1 MENLYCKINEMVNKL
16 IDEILFIEEETLKLS
31 PFDSVTTSE
40 LHVINAIGL
49 FGKRTMSEIAHDL
62 HLTVGTLTTS
72 INNLVKKGLVDRF
85 KDERDRRLVYI
96 GLTGQGRVLFRLHD
110 KFHNNII
117 RESSSHLSI
126 EEQIAFVKTLEKIYS
141 QLQEFE
147 KKIF

>member
-1 MENLYCKINEMVNKL
+1 MENIYCKINDMVNKL

-49 FGKRTMSEIAHDL
+49 FGKRTMSDIANEL

-72 INNLVKKGLVDRF
+72 VNNLVKKGLATRF

-117 RESSSHLSI
+117 KETAGHLST
-126 EEQIAFVKTLEKIYS
+126 EEQIAFVNTLGKIHS